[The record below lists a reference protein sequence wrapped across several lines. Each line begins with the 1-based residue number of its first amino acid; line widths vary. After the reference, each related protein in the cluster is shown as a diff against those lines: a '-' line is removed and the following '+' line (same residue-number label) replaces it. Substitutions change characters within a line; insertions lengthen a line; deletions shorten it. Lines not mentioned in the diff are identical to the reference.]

1 MFNRVNFY
9 IAFGQCG
16 RARRLRNIFHARF
29 NLGFAVEVHA
39 PKTHAAVH
47 GRGQNRHVH
56 AIAAVQADAGKS
68 DRTIERLLIEHGK
81 LDKTQTRLA
90 RLHLLL
96 VLNYSVKVN
105 WFTDRHFFLLAVIFY
120 GLSSAYSVFLWRKGF
135 RTDDRVNYL
144 LLLGAFILHTTAM
157 GKRGLRFDQCPV
169 NNLYEAT
176 VFIAWAIVTAY
187 LVIGIFQ
194 RLRFLGAFAS
204 HILFFMGVFAL
215 MPALDPPHATQPDFS
230 NGLVSLHATLIL
242 LGIGAFGLSA
252 VAALMFLTEEHDLKF
267 HKLRAIF
274 SLLPPIQRLERVMN
288 NLLLGGIFL
297 LTAGLCISPF
307 LLKEKFGVYFKN
319 DPLLDYSIFIWLFYL
334 ALIVARWKFGQRGRR
349 FAWSA
354 LGSFIF
360 ILLTFWGFL
369 LLSPIHNP

>member
-1 MFNRVNFY
+1 V
-9 IAFGQCG
+9 A
-16 RARRLRNIFHARF
+16 
-29 NLGFAVEVHA
+29 
-39 PKTHAAVH
+39 
-47 GRGQNRHVH
+47 
-56 AIAAVQADAGKS
+56 
-68 DRTIERLLIEHGK
+68 
-81 LDKTQTRLA
+81 
-90 RLHLLL
+90 
-96 VLNYSVKVN
+96 
-105 WFTDRHFFLLAVIFY
+105 WFTDRHFFLLAVVGY

-135 RTDDRVNYL
+135 RTDDRVNYFL
-144 LLLGAFILHTTAM
+144 LLAAAILHTTAM
-157 GKRGLRFDQCPV
+157 LKRGFSINQCPV

-176 VFIAWAIVTAY
+176 VFIAWAIVAAF
-187 LVIGIFQ
+187 LVIGIFR

-204 HILFFMGVFAL
+204 HVLFFMGVFAL
-215 MPALDPPHATQPDFS
+215 MPALDPPHAAQPDFS

-252 VAALMFLTEEHDLKF
+252 IAALMFLVEEDDLKF

-288 NLLLGGIFL
+288 GLLFCGIIL

-307 LLKEKFGVYFKN
+307 LLKEKFGVWFKN

-334 ALIVARWKFGQRGRR
+334 SLLIARRWFGQGGRR

-354 LGSFIF
+354 AGSFAF

-369 LLSPIHNP
+369 LLSPIHHP